1 MFGSHYILNPRVRV
15 LWALDHALGLARARP
30 TFAPLAARLADAP
43 AERAASLAEHP
54 FASLFAA
61 AIANLTRHEAPVPD
75 WVLSTG
81 LEGIA
86 QLLGVA
92 DGEPEL
98 ARADGPKGLTL
109 LGESPLL
116 RLLLGDNPTKVAP
129 ADGGWAPCLAAG
141 LELLAR
147 VSPEQHDRVLANV
160 RFVASFDAPPGLLQS
175 LSVGE
180 WPGFVLLR
188 CANGPVQ
195 VGDQLVHETSHQLLD
210 AALARRPGL
219 AESLRAAPAAYSPFF
234 EQPRPCLKVLHG
246 LVSYLEVLRF
256 WRGVLEARPWD
267 AELTAEM
274 AHRRH
279 DHVAGL
285 CREGARAIVATA
297 PDAEWPVWHA
307 LLRETAPLFDT
318 LLAEAETRS
327 TSPPPLRERLRAVGL
342 SPIQEAEVLLALAG
356 EKGSRLSVTLP
367 AGRALHAAL
376 APDSVPLFSRQV
388 FVTRAEHLK
397 GSFAN
402 LAESTYEYY
411 KAPEGAMVYAYVGAE
426 PRSLRDAVL
435 ADQENQAGAWLGI
448 PECCRAFF
456 AASWDEARERYE
468 GDLAA
473 LLVERDAPRDPEW
486 QSNPFAMYF
495 GRGLTWH
502 FPCSW
507 RCPATAAAIDRRLAA
522 LRGLAPDLA
531 DTFAAWQ
538 RRPIIWSRTAGIVA
552 AELAADGAIELQTAL
567 ALEWTG
573 PLRRL
578 CARGPLRHDSRGWV
592 TADGTSLAEILDG
605 EAHVFVWR

>member
-15 LWALDHALGLARARP
+15 LWALDRALGLARERP
-30 TFAPLAARLADAP
+30 LLAPLAARLASAP
-43 AERAASLAEHP
+43 TERAVTLAEQP

-75 WVLSTG
+75 WVLSIG
-81 LEGIA
+81 LQGVA

-92 DGEPEL
+92 EGQPEL
-98 ARADGPKGLTL
+98 ACAEGPEGLTL

-116 RLLLGDNPTKVAP
+116 RLLLGDTPLPVAP
-129 ADGGWAPCLAAG
+129 ADGGWAPQLSASLA
-141 LELLAR
+141 LLAR
-147 VSPEQHDRVLANV
+147 VSPEQHQRVLAHV
-160 RFVASFDAPPGLLQS
+160 RYVASFAAPPGLLQS

-188 CANGPVQ
+188 CTNGPLL

-210 AALARRPGL
+210 AALARRPDL
-219 AESLRAAPAAYSPFF
+219 TASLRAAPAAYSPFF
-234 EQPRPCLKVLHG
+234 EQPRPCLKLLHG

-256 WRGVLEARPWD
+256 WRGVLAAQPWD

-274 AHRRH
+274 AQKRH
-279 DHVAGL
+279 DHVATL
-285 CREGARAIVATA
+285 CREGTRAIVAA
-297 PDAEWPVWHA
+297 ASDVDWPGWHT
-307 LLRETAPLFDT
+307 LLRETAPFFDT
-318 LLAEAETRS
+318 LLTEAATQTTAR
-327 TSPPPLRERLRAVGL
+327 PPLRERLRAVGL
-342 SPIQEAEVLLALAG
+342 APIQEAEVLLALAG

-367 AGRALHAAL
+367 DGRALHAAL
-376 APDSVPLFSRQV
+376 APEAVPLFSRQV

-411 KAPEGAMVYAYVGAE
+411 KAPAGSMVYAYVGTDA
-426 PRSLRDAVL
+426 RALREAVL

-448 PECCRAFF
+448 PACCRAFF

-473 LLVERDAPRDPEW
+473 LLIDRDAPRDPMW

-495 GRGLTWH
+495 GHGLTWH

-507 RCPATAAAIDRRLAA
+507 SCAATVAVIDRRLVA
-522 LRGLAPDLA
+522 LRDLAPDLA
-531 DTFAAWQ
+531 DRFVAWQ
-538 RRPIIWSRTAGIVA
+538 RRPILWSRSAGILA
-552 AELAADGAIELQTAL
+552 ATLTADGAIDLDSAL
-567 ALEWTG
+567 ALEWTE

-578 CARGPLRHDSRGWV
+578 CTRGPLRLASHGWV
-592 TADGTSLAEILDG
+592 TADGTSITEIIDQ
-605 EAHVFVWR
+605 ETHVFVWR